1 MTSLLIIIHV
11 FVCLFLIVVVL
22 LQGGKGAELGSAFGS
37 GSSQTLFGA
46 RGAATFL
53 SKLTTAVA
61 VVFMVSS
68 LILTIISFKRG
79 SVVKSTVVPEHKTVP
94 ALPEQ
99 GGVKEPP
106 QKVPIQQKTD
116 QTEK

>member
-1 MTSLLIIIHV
+1 MASLLIIIHV
-11 FVCLFLIVVVL
+11 FVCIFLIVVVL

-61 VVFMVSS
+61 VIFMVSS

-79 SVVKSTVVPEHKTVP
+79 SVVESVVPEHKTIP

-99 GGVKEPP
+99 GGVKELP
-106 QKVPIQQKTD
+106 QKAPTEQKTD